1 MRFGSDSVVDFRGP
15 LGAKLAPGPRLAQ
28 LPNQPREAPTSFL
41 RPHQE
46 KKKGTWQ
53 KPS

>member
-1 MRFGSDSVVDFRGP
+1 MRIWFGFCCRFSRTSWRETRT
-15 LGAKLAPGPRLAQ
+15 GPRLAQ